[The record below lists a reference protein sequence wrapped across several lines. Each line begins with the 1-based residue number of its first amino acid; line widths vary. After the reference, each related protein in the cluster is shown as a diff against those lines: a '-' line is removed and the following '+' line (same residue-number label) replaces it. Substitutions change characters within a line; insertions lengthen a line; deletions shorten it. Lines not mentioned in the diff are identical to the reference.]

1 MTEDLLP
8 MTDSAHWHLATS
20 IPVAAPGDT
29 VEEIL
34 ASMRGR
40 LFDCADPVVVIDSQR
55 HVLGQIPLS
64 QLLQVAPGR
73 TAEQVMQRDPPSV
86 DLGTDQERVASVAL
100 HHDQTAVTVVDE
112 DNRLAGVVPAQ
123 ALLGILRREHV
134 EDLHRLAGIVREEV
148 HIREAM
154 EDPPV
159 RRARHRLPWLLLG
172 LAGSILAAFVMKQ
185 FEGILSANI
194 AVAFFVPGI
203 VYLADAIG
211 TQTETITVRGLS
223 ISHAPIGRML
233 AGEVR
238 TGLLM
243 GSRAGRSRFRRRMA
257 DAGPTAPGAG
267 HRIIP
272 VRGQRRCHDY
282 RSCIAVAAG
291 PARPRPR
298 IRQRTAGNDRPGP
311 VDRGSLF
318 PDRLGAPGL
327 TPAVIYS
334 AVSMAVTASS
344 SVGAASSDPSS
355 SDASASTGPS
365 CTGAA

>member
-8 MTDSAHWHLATS
+8 MKDSAHWHLATS
-20 IPVAAPGDT
+20 VPVAAPGAT

-86 DLGTDQERVASVAL
+86 LLRTDQERVASVAL

-134 EDLHRLAGIVREEV
+134 EDLHRLAGIVREEA

-243 GSRAGRSRFRRRMA
+243 GALLG
-257 DAGPTAPGAG
+257 G
-267 HRIIP
+267 
-272 VRGQRRCHDY
+272 
-282 RSCIAVAAG
+282 VAFA
-291 PARPRPR
+291 AAWLMLDQPRLALA
-298 IRQRTAGNDRPGP
+298 IGL
-311 VDRGSLF
+311 SLF
-318 PDRLGAPGL
+318 VASGVATTIGLALPWLLYRLGRDPAYGSGPLATILQDLL
-327 TPAVIYS
+327 TVAVYFLIVS
-334 AVSMAVTASS
+334 ALL
-344 SVGAASSDPSS
+344 G
-355 SDASASTGPS
+355 
-365 CTGAA
+365 

>member
-1 MTEDLLP
+1 MTEDLVP
-8 MTDSAHWHLATS
+8 MKDSAHWHLATS
-20 IPVAAPGDT
+20 VPVAAPAAT

-34 ASMRGR
+34 ASMRGHH
-40 LFDCADPVVVIDSQR
+40 FDCADTVVVIDSQR

-64 QLLQVAPGR
+64 QLIQVASGR

-86 DLGTDQERVASVAL
+86 NLRTDQERVASVAL
-100 HHDQTAVTVVDE
+100 HHDLTAVTVVDE

-154 EDPPV
+154 EEPPV

-185 FEGILSANI
+185 FEGILSANV

-243 GSRAGRSRFRRRMA
+243 GALLGGVAFAAAWPML
-257 DAGPTAPGAG
+257 
-267 HRIIP
+267 
-272 VRGQRRCHDY
+272 GQ
-282 RSCIAVAAG
+282 
-291 PARPRPR
+291 PRLALA
-298 IRQRTAGNDRPGP
+298 IGL
-311 VDRGSLF
+311 SLF
-318 PDRLGAPGL
+318 VASGVATTIGLALPWLLDRLGRDPAYGSGPLATILQDLL
-327 TPAVIYS
+327 TVTVYFLIVS
-334 AVSMAVTASS
+334 ALL
-344 SVGAASSDPSS
+344 G
-355 SDASASTGPS
+355 
-365 CTGAA
+365 